1 MLRDSIVLDLVPL
14 IRERSHIMSAAEGGE
29 GGVENLTY
37 ADMKFRGGGEGG
49 KATCY
54 VVEILYS

>member
-1 MLRDSIVLDLVPL
+1 
-14 IRERSHIMSAAEGGE
+14 MSEAEGG
-29 GGVENLTY
+29 GRGIENLTY
-37 ADMKFRGGGEGG
+37 ADMKFQGGGEGG